1 MEEFQWPKNFK
12 EFVELIIQNK
22 ITTLMINQKF
32 KDIINKAEDENYNN
46 KNIQN
51 IDKDNIFGIL
61 YNFNNMLEFKRN
73 ISIFILSFFSVL
85 PYDIG
90 KNFNKFKNIIETFHS
105 LKNENLIEKN
115 LKDINYSNEKCI
127 NLFFSITPCFLK
139 DFQLLFYFDEI
150 ILDSINI
157 IAKEINNQIENSS
170 NIIMIKKYILFYIKK
185 IEENGNDEIKNKFI
199 NEINF
204 DKLINNVF
212 SDPNFKSILTL
223 LFDLIKYFPSY
234 IESITKKL
242 IEKRE
247 IKQITKIIIKDNL
260 FKYLTEETFESLKN
274 LNEIS
279 TFHFFLHSYEEKTM
293 RLINIYDLYYNKNEF
308 LEKLSNYLKEKN
320 KIRQSEL
327 ILKKQYT
334 EELDMELE
342 KYDDNEYF
350 TLNENI
356 LSNIKFI
363 SSSNIEEG
371 INLLYKMKYYDL
383 FGIDTEWKPKLS
395 IFEEYSHEKES
406 DIIQIACENYIC
418 ILDVESFTNEEKLTN
433 AFIDVFSNKIFVG
446 FFFSSDIRE
455 MNYFFKNFFQNQK
468 IIDLKDTFNEKYH
481 QKCPDLNTICKMF
494 LDKNLNKND
503 QLSNWKKR
511 PLNINQIKYC
521 ALDAYILILVYNKI
535 TKSNKIV

>member
-327 ILKKQYT
+327 ILKKQYS

-342 KYDDNEYF
+342 KYDNNIEYF
-350 TLNENI
+350 TLNETI
-356 LSNIKFI
+356 LKNIKFI
-363 SSSNIEEG
+363 SSNNIDEG
-371 INLLYKMKYYDL
+371 INILYKMKYYDL

-395 IFEEYSHEKES
+395 IFEDCYQENES
-406 DIIQIACENYIC
+406 DIIQIACEDYIC
-418 ILDVESFTNEEKLTN
+418 ILDVQSFKNEEKLKN
-433 AFIDVFSNKIFVG
+433 AFIDVFNNKIFIG
-446 FFFSSDIRE
+446 FFFKFDIRE
-455 MNYFFKNFFQNQK
+455 MNFFFKEFFQNQK
-468 IIDLKDTFNEKYH
+468 IIDLKDTFNEKYLK
-481 QKCPDLNTICKMF
+481 KCPDLNTICKMF
-494 LDKNLNKND
+494 LDKKLNKID

-511 PLNINQIKYC
+511 PLNINQLKYC
-521 ALDAYILILVYNKI
+521 ALDAYILILLYNKI
-535 TKSNKIV
+535 TKSK

>member
-327 ILKKQYT
+327 ILKKQYS

-342 KYDDNEYF
+342 KYDNNIEYF
-350 TLNENI
+350 TLNETILKNI
-356 LSNIKFI
+356 RFI
-363 SSSNIEEG
+363 SSNNIDEG
-371 INLLYKMKYYDL
+371 INILYKMKYYDL

-395 IFEEYSHEKES
+395 IFE
-406 DIIQIACENYIC
+406 D
-418 ILDVESFTNEEKLTN
+418 
-433 AFIDVFSNKIFVG
+433 
-446 FFFSSDIRE
+446 
-455 MNYFFKNFFQNQK
+455 
-468 IIDLKDTFNEKYH
+468 
-481 QKCPDLNTICKMF
+481 
-494 LDKNLNKND
+494 
-503 QLSNWKKR
+503 
-511 PLNINQIKYC
+511 
-521 ALDAYILILVYNKI
+521 
-535 TKSNKIV
+535 

>member
-51 IDKDNIFGIL
+51 IDKDNIFAIL
-61 YNFNNMLEFKRN
+61 YNFNNMLDFKKN
-73 ISIFILSFFSVL
+73 ISFFILSFFSVL

-260 FKYLTEETFESLKN
+260 FKYLTEQTFESLKN

-327 ILKKQYT
+327 ILKKQYS

-342 KYDDNEYF
+342 KYDNNIEYF
-350 TLNENI
+350 TLNETILKNI
-356 LSNIKFI
+356 RFI
-363 SSSNIEEG
+363 SSNNIDEG
-371 INLLYKMKYYDL
+371 INILYKMKYYDL

-395 IFEEYSHEKES
+395 IFEEYSHEKDS
-406 DIIQIACENYIC
+406 DIIQIAWEDYIC
-418 ILDVESFTNEEKLTN
+418 ILDTQSFINEEKLKN
-433 AFIDVFSNKIFVG
+433 AFYDVFNNKIFIG

-455 MNYFFKNFFQNQK
+455 MNIFFKQFFQNQK
-468 IIDLKDTFNEKYH
+468 IIDLKDVYNEKYKK
-481 QKCPDLNTICKMF
+481 KCPDLNTICKMF
-494 LDKNLNKND
+494 LNKNLNKID
-503 QLSNWKKR
+503 QLSNWRKR
-511 PLNINQIKYC
+511 PLNINQIKYS
-521 ALDAYILILVYNKI
+521 ALDAYILILLYNKMSQ
-535 TKSNKIV
+535 SN